1 MALDAALYSAYTI
14 NVERKTIHVRVDD
27 EVLAWLQTE
36 TERQER
42 TVSFLVG
49 KILREAMG
57 KKVGKA

>member
-1 MALDAALYSAYTI
+1 LTQPYTARI
-14 NVERKTIHVRVDD
+14 LLTWNEKTIHVRVDD